1 MKTKLIY
8 SVDEASKIL
17 EGGDVVAIPTET
29 VYGLAADALNS
40 EAVKKIFQVKERPAD
55 NPLIV
60 HISEFEDLG
69 KFVLEVPKK
78 AELLCDKFWPGP
90 LTMIFKKKDIIP
102 NIVTANLGCVAIRMP
117 SLEITRQL
125 ISKLGRPLAAPSANI
140 SGRPSPTSYAHV
152 LNDLDGK
159 ISAILV
165 GEDCSVGVE
174 STVIDVTS
182 NPIRLLRPG
191 KISPEEISDS
201 ICEKVIVDDSVNHSV
216 SDLKEV
222 RSPGVK
228 YKHYSPKTKV
238 VLVKGTSQ
246 QFAQFV
252 NSQYNCVSVCFE
264 EDISLIYGNKL
275 SYGSV
280 FSESDQL
287 KFLFDRLR
295 KVDSFNLDVAYV
307 HLSSEV
313 KQNLA
318 VLNRLFRASGFNIL
332 ELN

>member
-1 MKTKLIY
+1 MKTKLIN
-8 SVDEASKIL
+8 SIDEASRIL
-17 EGGDVVAIPTET
+17 KDGNLVAIPTET

-40 EAVKKIFQVKERPAD
+40 EAVEKIFQVKGRPAD

-60 HISEFEDLG
+60 HISEFEDLE

-78 AELLCDKFWPGP
+78 AEILFKEFWPGP
-90 LTMIFKKKDIIP
+90 LTMIFKKKSIIP
-102 NIVTANLGCVAIRMP
+102 DIVTANLNCVAIRMP
-117 SLEITRQL
+117 YLEITRKL
-125 ISKLGRPLAAPSANI
+125 ISKLGSPLAAPSANI

-159 ISAILV
+159 IPAILM

-182 NPIRLLRPG
+182 SHIRLLRPG
-191 KISPEEISDS
+191 KISPEEISD
-201 ICEKVIVDDSVNHSV
+201 CLGEKILIDSSVNHSV
-216 SDLKEV
+216 KHLKEI

-228 YKHYSPKTKV
+228 YKHYSPKTKL
-238 VLVKGTSQ
+238 VLVKGTSD

-252 NSQYNCVSVCFE
+252 NSKYNCVSVCFN
-264 EDISLIYGNKL
+264 EDAPLISGSKL
-275 SYGSV
+275 LYGSV
-280 FSESDQL
+280 LSEEGQL

-295 KVDSFNLDVAYV
+295 KVDSFGLDIAYV
-307 HLSSEV
+307 HLASEV

-332 ELN
+332 EL

>member
-1 MKTKLIY
+1 MRTKLIC
-8 SVDEASKIL
+8 SIDEASMIL
-17 EGGDVVAIPTET
+17 ESGNLVAIPTET

-40 EAVKKIFQVKERPAD
+40 EAVKKIFQVKGRPAD

-60 HISEFEDLG
+60 HISEFEDLE

-78 AELLCDKFWPGP
+78 AELLCNKFWPGP
-90 LTMIFKKKDIIP
+90 LTMIFKKKSIIP
-102 NIVTANLGCVAIRMP
+102 DIVTANLGCVAIRMP
-117 SLEITRQL
+117 SLEITRKL

-159 ISAILV
+159 ISAILM

-182 NPIRLLRPG
+182 TPIRLLRPG
-191 KISPEEISDS
+191 KISPEEISDY
-201 ICEKVIVDDSVNHSV
+201 ICEKIIVDDSVDHSV
-216 SDLKEV
+216 SNLKEV

-228 YKHYSPKTKV
+228 YKHYSPKTKI
-238 VLVKGTSQ
+238 VLVKGTSH

-264 EDISLIYGNKL
+264 EDISLISGDKL
-275 SYGSV
+275 SYGSM

-295 KVDSFNLDVAYV
+295 RVDSFNLSVAYV

-332 ELN
+332 EL

>member
-1 MKTKLIY
+1 MKTKLVY
-8 SVDEASKIL
+8 SIDEASKIL
-17 EGGDVVAIPTET
+17 EGGDIVAIPTET

-40 EAVKKIFQVKERPAD
+40 EAVKKIFQVKGRPAD

-69 KFVLEVPKK
+69 NFVLEVPKK

-140 SGRPSPTSYAHV
+140 SGRPSPTSYTHV

-159 ISAILV
+159 ISAILM

-182 NPIRLLRPG
+182 TPIRLLRPG

-201 ICEKVIVDDSVNHSV
+201 ICEKIIVDDSVNHSV

-264 EDISLIYGNKL
+264 EDTPLIYGNKL

-280 FSESDQL
+280 FSEGDQL

-332 ELN
+332 EL